1 MPRASWSGM
10 LKLSLVSC
18 PISLSPAAS
27 ESERVRLNM
36 INPKTGN
43 RISMQPTDAETGE
56 RVERS
61 ELVRGYEVDKGRYVI
76 LTDEELRN
84 LAVEGNRVLELT
96 SFVDKE
102 SVDPLFIGDPY
113 FVYPDKRGEEA
124 YRVIAQ
130 ALENKGRVALGRIVL
145 STREHPVMLEPFKGG
160 LLMTTL
166 RAADEVRSAEFDFT
180 GKIEPEMVELAES
193 IIDRFEGKWEA
204 SKFHDRYQ
212 DALRALIE
220 AKEKHLPAPK
230 AGPAPDTS
238 NVIDL
243 MGALRK
249 SLTQVGGA
257 RAEAPKSDASK
268 KRPARR
274 AKADQR
280 QRAMLLPVSGGKKPP
295 AEEKPAKPSRRR
307 KAG

>member
-27 ESERVRLNM
+27 ESERIRLNM

-43 RISMQPTDAETGE
+43 RISMQPTDAETGDP
-56 RVERS
+56 VERS

-96 SFVDKE
+96 SFVDKD

-113 FVYPDKRGEEA
+113 FVYPDKHGEEA

-145 STREHPVMLEPFKGG
+145 STREHPVMLEPFENG

-166 RAADEVRSAEFDFT
+166 RAADEVRKAEFDFD
-180 GKIEPEMVELAES
+180 GKIDREMVELAES

-220 AKEKHLPAPK
+220 AKEKRLPAPK

-249 SLTQVGGA
+249 SLTQAGGA
-257 RAEAPKSDASK
+257 RAEAPK
-268 KRPARR
+268 KRPAKK

-280 QRAMLLPVSGGKKPP
+280 QRAMLLPVSGGKKPT

-307 KAG
+307 KAS

>member
-27 ESERVRLNM
+27 ESERIRLNM

-56 RVERS
+56 PVERS
-61 ELVRGYEVDKGRYVI
+61 ELVRGYEVDKGRYII

-96 SFVDKE
+96 SFVDKD

-145 STREHPVMLEPFKGG
+145 STREHPVMLEPFEGG

-166 RAADEVRSAEFDFT
+166 RAADEVRAAEFDFK
-180 GKIEPEMVELAES
+180 GKTDKEMVERAES
-193 IIDRFEGKWEA
+193 IIDRFEGTWEA

-220 AKEKHLPAPK
+220 AKEKRLPAPK

-257 RAEAPKSDASK
+257 RGAPSKPDAAK
-268 KRPARR
+268 KRPAKK
-274 AKADQR
+274 AKTDQR

-295 AEEKPAKPSRRR
+295 AEEKSAKPSRRR